1 MVRDDNVLL
10 LYEGVTLRLENVQCV
25 RDYVLIEMPK
35 EDGNVRTSSGVV
47 IAAQVLKDDA
57 PCTGR
62 VVRTGPGRA
71 TATGE
76 FSRSPVQ
83 PGDFVKFKDYA
94 GNEVLIEGKPYCV
107 VKMVDI
113 LCTLKEEEETK
124 GRVTSNE

>member
-10 LYEGVTLRLENVQCV
+10 AYEGITMRLENILCV
-25 RDYVLIEMPK
+25 RDYVLIEL
-35 EDGNVRTSSGVV
+35 EQSQGNVATSSGVV
-47 IAAQVLKDDA
+47 IAAQVLADSV

-62 VVRTGPGRA
+62 VVRIGPGRA

-76 FSRSPVQ
+76 FAPSPVQ

-94 GNEVLIEGKPYCV
+94 GNDVLIEGKPYSV

-113 LCTLKEEEETK
+113 LCTL
-124 GRVTSNE
+124 NEKILDE